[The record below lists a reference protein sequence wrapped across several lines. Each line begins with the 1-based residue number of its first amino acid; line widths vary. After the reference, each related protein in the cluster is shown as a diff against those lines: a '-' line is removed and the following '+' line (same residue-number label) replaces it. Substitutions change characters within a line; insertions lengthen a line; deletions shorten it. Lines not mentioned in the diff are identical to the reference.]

1 MIVLAAA
8 AALASANVAR
18 PAERWTKT
26 VRPGITYIQ
35 EISADA
41 PLIVHALKFKFPAAG
56 IRLESRIANDDV
68 YGRDESSSRETVEQT
83 ARRTGAFAAVNADFF
98 GWDGDP
104 LGMMM
109 TAGELVSEPYVPRSA
124 VAWSDGGLLFDSPRW
139 SGSLMLIDG
148 TSFAIDGV
156 NRSARD
162 NEIIVNTRRAGVA
175 SSKQPCYAFVF
186 EPTMPIALGATT
198 PVKLKNIFPETY
210 NLPVAENQ
218 IILMVTA
225 RRYKPMVGHFHVG
238 LVYEI
243 RLSVSGQIEWRA
255 MKEAAGGGPRLVKG
269 GQPYLTNLYEKFD
282 SGYAKRHPR
291 TAIGYT
297 ASDEAIICVVE
308 GRSSLSR
315 GVTLDELALL
325 MIKLGCSDA
334 MNLDGGG
341 SSTMYLGGVVVNRL
355 SDGAAR
361 RVASTLLL
369 YAPQAAAPS
378 TQISIVAKPG
388 DVRPG
393 DTTTM
398 KLIDGVGVAIPD
410 QEVVWSC
417 TSGSGWIDAGG
428 TFRALSSGT
437 ARVKAIA
444 RGAEASVDIRISE

>member
-1 MIVLAAA
+1 MIIFAAVA
-8 AALASANVAR
+8 VLASAPAR

-35 EISADA
+35 EVSREA
-41 PLIVHALKFKFPAAG
+41 PLIFHALKFKFPAAG
-56 IRLESRIANDDV
+56 FRLESRIANDDV

-98 GWDGDP
+98 AWDGDP

-124 VAWSDGGLLFDSPRW
+124 AAWADGGLLFDSPRW

-162 NEIIVNTRRAGVA
+162 NEIIVNTRKAGVA

-186 EPTMPIALGATT
+186 EPTMPVALGQIT
-198 PVKLKNIFPETY
+198 PVKLKNIFPEAY
-210 NLPVAENQ
+210 NLPVGENQ
-218 IILMVTA
+218 IIVMVTSS
-225 RRYKPMVGHFHVG
+225 RYKPMAGQFHVG
-238 LVYEI
+238 LVYDM
-243 RLSVSGQIEWRA
+243 RVVVTGQIDWKS
-255 MKEAAGGGPRLVKG
+255 MKEAVGGGPRLVKG
-269 GQPYLTNLYEKFD
+269 GQPYITNLYEKFD
-282 SGYAKRHPR
+282 AGYSKRHPR
-291 TAIGYT
+291 TAVGYT
-297 ASDEAIICVVE
+297 SYGETIICVVE

-315 GVTLDELALL
+315 GVTLDELASL
-325 MIKLGCSDA
+325 MIKLGCADA

-361 RVASTLLL
+361 RVASSLLL
-369 YAPQAAAPS
+369 YAPPAAAPS

-388 DVRPG
+388 GVRPG
-393 DTTTM
+393 DQTTM
-398 KLIDGVGVAIPD
+398 KLIDSVGAAIPD

-417 TSGSGWIDAGG
+417 TSGAGWIDAGG

>member
-8 AALASANVAR
+8 AVLASANAAK

-35 EISADA
+35 EVSAEA
-41 PLIVHALKFKFPAAG
+41 PLIFHALKFKFPAAG

-68 YGRDESSSRETVEQT
+68 YGRDEASSRETVEQA

-109 TAGELVSEPYVPRSA
+109 TAGELISEPYVPRSA
-124 VAWSDGGLLFDSPRW
+124 AAWADGGFLFDSPRW

-148 TSFAIDGV
+148 TSFAIDGL
-156 NRSARD
+156 NRSARH
-162 NEIIVNTRRAGVA
+162 NELIVNTRKAGVA

-186 EPTMPIALGATT
+186 EPTTPVILGQTT

-210 NLPVAENQ
+210 NLPVVENH
-218 IILMVTA
+218 IILMATA
-225 RRYKPMVGHFHVG
+225 SRYSRMAGQFHVG
-238 LVYEI
+238 LVYEM
-243 RLSVSGQIEWRA
+243 RLSVSGQIDWKS
-255 MKEAAGGGPRLVKG
+255 MKEAVGGGPRLVKG
-269 GQPYLTNLYEKFD
+269 GQLYLTNLYEKFD
-282 SGYAKRHPR
+282 ASYTKRHPR

-297 ASDEAIICVVE
+297 SSGEAIICVVE
-308 GRSSLSR
+308 GRSTLSR
-315 GVTLDELALL
+315 GVTLEELASL
-325 MIKLGCSDA
+325 MIKLGCTDA

-361 RVASTLLL
+361 RVASSLLL
-369 YAPQAAAPS
+369 YAPPAVS
-378 TQISIVAKPG
+378 TTQISIVAKPG
-388 DVRPG
+388 GVRPG
-393 DTTTM
+393 DQTTM
-398 KLIDGVGVAIPD
+398 KLLDAVGVAIPD

-417 TSGSGWIDAGG
+417 ASGSGWIDAGG

-437 ARVKAIA
+437 ARVKAVA